1 MYIESV
7 TFFSQSTTGIVHI
20 VQFHSVFQFGP

>member
-7 TFFSQSTTGIVHI
+7 TFFSQSTSIHI